1 MKHLKLYGLIVLLMA
16 MTLAACG
23 GDDGDSPEN
32 TGPVE
37 PNLTQVLTGKQ
48 EDVGS
53 ITLHYQEG
61 WTGEVKDS
69 GNIVVADSQ
78 DALDKLGAVDAA
90 APDPGEVYVS
100 AFVIAASLYERFELA
115 PTATPLEAVTNFMT
129 RTANTEGIDLD
140 FGEAE
145 SFDTDG
151 RPAAIA
157 SGTVQEAEKDPYGV
171 IYTMVAVDEGI
182 GFITFAT
189 HADEVANYLDLAR
202 AMAGQFEFTPEG
214 SF

>member
-1 MKHLKLYGLIVLLMA
+1 MKHLKLYGLIVLIMSML
-16 MTLAACG
+16 LAACG
-23 GDDGDSPEN
+23 GDDGDGGEN
-32 TGPVE
+32 TGPVA
-37 PNLTQVLTGKQ
+37 PNLTQTLTGEQ
-48 EDVGS
+48 EDIGS

-61 WTGEVKDS
+61 WVGDVKDS
-69 GNIVVADSQ
+69 GNIVAANSQ
-78 DALDKLGAVDAA
+78 DALEKLGAVGAA
-90 APDPGEVYVS
+90 APAPGEAYVS
-100 AFVIAASLYERFELA
+100 AFVIAASLYERFELD
-115 PTATPLEAVTNFMT
+115 PTATPLEAVTSFMT
-129 RTANTEGIDLD
+129 RTANTEGIDPD

-145 SFDTDG
+145 SFDAEG

-157 SGTVQEAEKDPYGV
+157 SGTVKEGEKDPYGV

-202 AMAGQFEFTPEG
+202 AMAGQFEFNPEG